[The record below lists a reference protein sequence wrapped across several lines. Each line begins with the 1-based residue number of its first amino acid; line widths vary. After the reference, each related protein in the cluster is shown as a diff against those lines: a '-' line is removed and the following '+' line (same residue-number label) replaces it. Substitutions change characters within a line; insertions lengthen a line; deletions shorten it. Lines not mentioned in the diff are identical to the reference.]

1 MKRLWV
7 SAVAVF
13 ILVVAAAPAFARPG
27 LQAGMSINPDDFL
40 VGLNWELSPV
50 SDDLTFVPSVE
61 AGFGDITMVAGNADF
76 HYRLQLDSS
85 LAPYVG
91 GGVTI
96 NWFDFE
102 GGSDTQVGG
111 SLLGGIHVTPKF
123 TFEAKLGLGDV
134 PDAKFIVGF
143 NRGIR

>member
-1 MKRLWV
+1 MRWWC
-7 SAVAVF
+7 SAVAAFVL
-13 ILVVAAAPAFARPG
+13 ILAAAPAFARPG
-27 LQAGMSINPDDFL
+27 LQAGLSINPDDVLF
-40 VGLNWELSPV
+40 GLNWHFAPV
-50 SDDLTFVPSVE
+50 AEDLTFVPSAEV
-61 AGFGDITMVAGNADF
+61 GFGDVTMVAGNADF
-76 HYRLQLDSS
+76 HYRLQIESK

-111 SLLGGIHVTPKF
+111 TLLGGIQLTPKL
-123 TFEAKLGLGDV
+123 TLEAKLGLGDV

-143 NRGIR
+143 NR